1 MRQLAPHPPASLADQ
16 VYQRLSRMILTRRLA
31 AGEALV
37 EGRLAEEMAV
47 SRTPMREALSRLAG
61 AGLLERQGT
70 GTYAVQRVSAPE
82 FFQSLAVRQLLEPEA
97 AALAAG
103 RAEAGEI
110 AGLRATIAELAGVAR
125 QAEPH
130 WDADDRVHELVAD
143 ASGNPVL
150 GRMVRELRI
159 KTRLFEVLEPFDR
172 VATDAQE
179 HEALLKAIEAGDAK
193 AARRAMAAHLRNLER
208 FVLATLSGTGRRVA
222 GH

>member
-16 VYQRLSRMILTRRLA
+16 VYRRLSRMILTRRLA

-70 GTYAVQRVSAPE
+70 GTYAVQRISAAE

-103 RAEAGEI
+103 RAEAG
-110 AGLRATIAELAGVAR
+110 
-125 QAEPH
+125 
-130 WDADDRVHELVAD
+130 
-143 ASGNPVL
+143 
-150 GRMVRELRI
+150 
-159 KTRLFEVLEPFDR
+159 
-172 VATDAQE
+172 
-179 HEALLKAIEAGDAK
+179 
-193 AARRAMAAHLRNLER
+193 
-208 FVLATLSGTGRRVA
+208 
-222 GH
+222 

>member
-16 VYQRLSRMILTRRLA
+16 VYRRLSRMILTRRLA

-70 GTYAVQRVSAPE
+70 GTYAVQRVSATE

-179 HEALLKAIEAGDAK
+179 HEALLRAIEAGDGK

-208 FVLATLSGTGRRVA
+208 FVLATLSGTGRRVT

>member
-1 MRQLAPHPPASLADQ
+1 
-16 VYQRLSRMILTRRLA
+16 MILTRRLA

-61 AGLLERQGT
+61 AGLLARQGT
-70 GTYAVQRVSAPE
+70 GTYAVERVGAAE

-97 AALAAG
+97 AFLAAG
-103 RAEAGEI
+103 RAEVAEI
-110 AGLRATIAELAGVAR
+110 ASLRGTIADLAGVAR

-130 WDADDRVHELVAD
+130 WDADDRVHELVAA
-143 ASGNPVL
+143 ASGNPAL
-150 GRMVRELRI
+150 GRVVREMRI
-159 KTRLFEVLEPFDR
+159 RTRLFEVLEPFDR

-179 HEALLKAIEAGDAK
+179 HETILKAVEAGDGK
-193 AARRAMAAHLRNLER
+193 AARRAMASHLRNLER
-208 FVLATLSGTGRRVA
+208 FVLATLSGTGRRSA